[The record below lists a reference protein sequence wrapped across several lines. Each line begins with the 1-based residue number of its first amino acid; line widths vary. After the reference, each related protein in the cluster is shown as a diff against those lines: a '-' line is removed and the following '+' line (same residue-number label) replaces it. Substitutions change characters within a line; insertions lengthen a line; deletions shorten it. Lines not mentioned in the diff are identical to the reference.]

1 MDKDSQGVH
10 SLVVKR
16 GDTVVEQITLHGR
29 GVIERLF
36 SDCGDYTAQC
46 ILSDGSQS
54 QSCEFSVCD
63 LDFSLPA
70 ETPTRDKPW
79 EITFTARNL
88 SVIAV
93 RLMNPKP
100 PYDRYNVWLTEHDRR
115 SEKVA
120 VPAGLVRETGLVQV
134 WLIGENKYG
143 RLTRQQE
150 VTIGE

>member
-1 MDKDSQGVH
+1 
-10 SLVVKR
+10 
-16 GDTVVEQITLHGR
+16 LHGR

-54 QSCEFSVCD
+54 QACEFSVCD

-70 ETPTRDKPW
+70 ETPTRGKPW
-79 EITFTARNL
+79 EIKFNARIL

-93 RLMNPKP
+93 RLMSPKP
-100 PYDRYNVWLTEHDRR
+100 PYYRYIVWLTEQDRR
-115 SEKVA
+115 RERVT
-120 VPAGLVRETGLVQV
+120 VPAGLVRDKGLVQL

-150 VTIGE
+150 VAIGE